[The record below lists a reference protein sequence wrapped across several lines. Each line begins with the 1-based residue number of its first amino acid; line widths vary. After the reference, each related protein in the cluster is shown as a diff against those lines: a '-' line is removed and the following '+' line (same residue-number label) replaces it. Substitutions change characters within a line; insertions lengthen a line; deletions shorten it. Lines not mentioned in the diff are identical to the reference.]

1 MINLNWTIWLQF
13 ANFMVLLV
21 ILNFLLYRPLRAL
34 IAERRQKIEG
44 GHRQAKELETRVN
57 EKMAHYQERLQ
68 EAKHKGSQEKALIRD
83 AALKEE
89 AGILS
94 AAHDKA
100 ASHLKTI
107 KNQVSPEAVKAGRT
121 QRPEAQ
127 ELAAEIDGKVLG
139 RNI

>member
-21 ILNFLLYRPLRAL
+21 VLNFLLYRPLRAL

-44 GHRQAKELETRVN
+44 GHRQAKDLEAQVN
-57 EKMAHYQERLQ
+57 EKMAHYQEHLQ
-68 EAKHKGSQEKALIRD
+68 KAKHQGAQEKALVRD

-100 ASHLKTI
+100 AVHVKTI
-107 KNQVSPEAVKAGRT
+107 KNQVAVEATKARQALRAET
-121 QRPEAQ
+121 Q
-127 ELAAEIDGKVLG
+127 ELASEIAGKVLG